1 MNGETRKVATMLE
14 LYHNNISV
22 CSQKVRHALAEKEL
36 DWVGRH
42 VGLIGGEQTAPDY
55 LRLNPRALV
64 PTLVHDGIPI
74 IESTVINEYLDEVF
88 AAPPLKPADPPGR
101 ARMRL
106 WTKVPDEGI
115 HVACASVSFAAAFAR
130 QLQSRFTPAAMEK
143 RLAGRPDRARAGR
156 QRAIMEHG
164 FDAPFVR
171 DAVLLF
177 DRTYQAME
185 EALGDVPW
193 LAGDS
198 FSLADIALTPYLDR
212 LHRLGLSPMWD
223 RARPRLTDWFARIR
237 ARPSFD
243 RAYTSFG
250 PIDYDDL
257 LIERG
262 ESAWPEVEPLLA
274 EA

>member
-1 MNGETRKVATMLE
+1 MLE

-22 CSQKVRHALAEKEL
+22 CSQKVRHALAEKGL
-36 DWVGRH
+36 DWLDHH
-42 VGLIGGEQTAPDY
+42 VSLISGEQTAPDY
-55 LRLNPRALV
+55 LKLNPKALV
-64 PTLVHDGIPI
+64 PTLVHDGTPI

-88 AAPPLKPADPPGR
+88 EAPPLKPADALGK

-115 HVACASVSFAAAFAR
+115 HIACASVSFAAAFAQ
-130 QLQSRFTPAAMEK
+130 QLLEAFGPEAIEA
-143 RLAGRPDRARAGR
+143 RLAGMPDRARAGR
-156 QRAIMEHG
+156 QRQIMEQG
-164 FDAPFVR
+164 FQAPFVK

-177 DRTYQAME
+177 DKTYQAIE
-185 EALGDVPW
+185 EALRDGPW

-212 LHRLGLSPMWD
+212 LSRLGLSPMWTQ
-223 RARPRLTDWFARIR
+223 ARPRLTDWFARIR

-243 RAYTSFG
+243 VAYTSFE

-257 LIERG
+257 LEQRG
-262 ESAWPEVEPLLA
+262 AGRWTDVAALLD

>member
-1 MNGETRKVATMLE
+1 MLE

-22 CSQKVRHALAEKEL
+22 CSQKVRHALAEKGLEW
-36 DWVGRH
+36 DGHH
-42 VGLIGGEQTAPDY
+42 VMLIDGEQTAPDY
-55 LRLNPRALV
+55 LKLNPRALV
-64 PTLVHDGIPI
+64 PTLVHDGVPI
-74 IESTVINEYLDEVF
+74 VESTVINEYLDDAF
-88 AAPPLKPADPPGR
+88 AAPPLKPADARDR

-115 HVACASVSFAAAFAR
+115 HVACASVSFSAAFAR
-130 QLQSRFTPAAMEK
+130 QLQAKFTPERLEE
-143 RLAGRPDRARAGR
+143 RLASMPDRARAGR

-164 FDAPFVR
+164 FNAPFVR
-171 DAVLLF
+171 DAILLF
-177 DRTYQAME
+177 DETYQAME
-185 EALGDVPW
+185 EALSDGPW
-193 LAGDS
+193 LAGQS

-212 LHRLGLSPMWD
+212 LNRLGLSPMWT
-223 RARPRLTDWFARIR
+223 RTRPRLTDWFARIR

-250 PIDYDDL
+250 PVDYDDL

-262 ESAWPEVEPLLA
+262 ESAWPEVEAVLA